1 MMQNTVLSTA
11 YAAFDQV
18 ADICQRYH
26 SDASYQ
32 TIQKMVA
39 DKRQSAS
46 ATIMVYGVYNAGK
59 SSLINALLGEEDRAP
74 IADKPETARVQG
86 YRWRN
91 YEILDTPGIDAP
103 IEHQQITEAQLYSAD
118 AVIFVVNP
126 LGVVE
131 EAKTLNTLLKLIA
144 RKKRVFVVLNCKHAL
159 EPQDAERIKNELRT
173 RIQKLA
179 EEDGLN
185 HILADI
191 PILEVNAKTALK
203 AKLEQKQ
210 ALLARSG
217 FPRFEAELNQFL
229 DSIDDTAITAGFVSE
244 LVIFLEATLAK
255 IKAQSKAQ
263 TQDASIEEVNQ
274 FFKQMGDRQ
283 TQLRSVLKNLIEIRT
298 ALIEKKAFSLI
309 SADPAQAQAGIESLV
324 QTAHAEI
331 ANELEVE
338 LNRLMADSARLLNTL
353 QESVSISDTI
363 NAPHVDHPN
372 TSASSG
378 RPLGQAESW
387 TIDPAKLQLG
397 LQQLSTIVK
406 PEHLVQA
413 MQVGKGLLPA
423 LFKEIGPA
431 TMNKISGQV
440 FSKVMPALGVVL
452 TAWQVGKSL
461 LGDDPEET
469 RLRDEARQQEQ
480 ARERQE
486 EAIRDVCQSLAWEF
500 STTSTKMVDDHIQSY
515 FTQVNNSLG
524 TVRNSL
530 NAQQQAISQDLAH
543 VDDALRMLKS
553 HA

>member
-18 ADICQRYH
+18 ADICQRYR

-39 DKRQSAS
+39 DKRQSPS

-144 RKKRVFVVLNCKHAL
+144 RKKQVFVVLNCKHAL

-173 RIQKLA
+173 RIQELA

-185 HILADI
+185 HILADV

-331 ANELEVE
+331 AHELEVG
-338 LNRLMADSARLLNTL
+338 LNSLMADSARLLNTL
-353 QESVSISDTI
+353 QESVSISGATH
-363 NAPHVDHPN
+363 APHVDSPN
-372 TSASSG
+372 TSAPNG
-378 RPLGQAESW
+378 QPLGQTESW

-397 LQQLSTIVK
+397 LQQLSAIVK

-413 MQVGKGLLPA
+413 MQVGKELLPA
-423 LFKEIGPA
+423 LFKGIGPA

-440 FSKVMPALGVVL
+440 FSKVMPTLGVVL

-500 STTSTKMVDDHIQSY
+500 STASTKMVDDHIQSH
-515 FTQVNNSLG
+515 FTQVNNSLA
-524 TVRNSL
+524 TMRESL
-530 NAQQQAISQDLAH
+530 SAQQQAVSQDLAH